1 MEAILT
7 HKRVAVRP
15 RGSDEELAAAAQAGD
30 LRAYEEL
37 VQRYQRFVF
46 RVLWSRTASSRED
59 VEDLAQDTFVRA
71 WERLD
76 TYDTSRPFKSWIARI
91 ASNTAIDRYRSDSRR
106 PATSELTEIQET
118 VAGGDPDPAAA
129 TIGNE
134 RQHHLLSRLKELPEH
149 YREVVVLRFIEDQS
163 YEEIAAALDLPLGS
177 VKTRIFRGRELL
189 KQRIDPELAGRG
201 V

>member
-1 MEAILT
+1 M
-7 HKRVAVRP
+7 RP

-59 VEDLAQDTFVRA
+59 VEDLAQDTFIRA
-71 WERLD
+71 WERLE

-106 PATSELTEIQET
+106 PAASELTEIQET
-118 VAGGDPDPAAA
+118 VAGGDPDPATT

-149 YREVVVLRFIEDQS
+149 YREVIVLRFIEDQS

>member
-7 HKRVAVRP
+7 HRRVAVRP

-149 YREVVVLRFIEDQS
+149 YREVIVLRFIEDQS